1 MAPSTVT
8 PDGSIVGW
16 LGSAGR
22 PHVVER
28 GGSQEWDLPEV
39 EGAGSL
45 AALISDGDT
54 CQEGE
59 GGNGCA
65 AFVNSV
71 DGTRAWS
78 AISHGIVEQVPGIL
92 AVGDVT
98 EDGHMVA
105 MTSVSDEGSCWGRF
119 EVWKK
124 KPLWETCDHTL
135 FDFSPSGERILAGPA
150 YLDGFGQGSATVLD
164 DDGRVVAEWHSEGHA
179 ALLNTVWED
188 DDHVLALVFEDDAWA
203 ILRLNVTDGS
213 IELAVAPVPDQG
225 GQNAFVLPAR

>member
-1 MAPSTVT
+1 MGDGLVGTASDDDETSPTCSTAISSEVSQGTNPGGSLTVT

-16 LGSAGR
+16 LSSAGR

-39 EGAGSL
+39 EGGGTL

-92 AVGDVT
+92 GVGDVT

-105 MTSVSDEGSCWGRF
+105 MTSVADEGSCWGVRGV
-119 EVWKK
+119 E
-124 KPLWETCDHTL
+124 E
-135 FDFSPSGERILAGPA
+135 
-150 YLDGFGQGSATVLD
+150 Q
-164 DDGRVVAEWHSEGHA
+164 A
-179 ALLNTVWED
+179 ALGDLRA
-188 DDHVLALVFEDDAWA
+188 HVVRLLAL
-203 ILRLNVTDGS
+203 G
-213 IELAVAPVPDQG
+213 
-225 GQNAFVLPAR
+225 